1 VITPTLGS
9 IVQKG
14 KFAAWALALDKQLNN
29 VDLPTFGS
37 PTIPHFNAIFF
48 FKRLNFAAKVRFRG
62 QISKFIRENAYLCAH
77 KSFKYKDKMK
87 KRLLSTVLLLASVLT
102 AGAQIIAP
110 KETPQLEFALQL
122 KVTLGETYRVGETQ
136 HGERI
141 VIPITGGTFEG
152 PGIKGTIINGG
163 ADYQL
168 VKKAQHRTELEA
180 IYSIRTDDGVYIHV
194 RNRGII
200 YDGKDALG
208 NPSFYFKAAPQF
220 EAPADS
226 RYAWLNNALFV
237 CAPEFSDA
245 FKGIILNVWRVK

>member
-1 VITPTLGS
+1 
-9 IVQKG
+9 
-14 KFAAWALALDKQLNN
+14 
-29 VDLPTFGS
+29 
-37 PTIPHFNAIFF
+37 
-48 FKRLNFAAKVRFRG
+48 
-62 QISKFIRENAYLCAH
+62 
-77 KSFKYKDKMK
+77 MK
-87 KRLLSTVLLLASVLT
+87 KLLISALLLFAVGLT
-102 AGAQIIAP
+102 SLAQVIEP

-152 PGIKGTIINGG
+152 PAIRGTIVNGG

-168 VKKAQHRTELEA
+168 ANKAQHRTELEA
-180 IYSIRTDDGVYIHV
+180 IYSIRTDDGVYIHI

-200 YDGKDALG
+200 YDGKDAQG

-220 EAPADS
+220 EAPAES